1 MIVCAGSIFLVIVGL
16 LSIFAK
22 DIMWELTV
30 WQNQMKGLASDRTDT
45 WDTMTTIGGVIAI
58 IFGVLGVY
66 MFFTNGF

>member
-1 MIVCAGSIFLVIVGL
+1 MIVCVGSIFLAIIGL

-45 WDTMTTIGGVIAI
+45 WDTMTTIGGVVAI

-66 MFFTNGF
+66 MFFANGL

>member
-1 MIVCAGSIFLVIVGL
+1 MLVCFGSLFLVVIGL
-16 LSIFAK
+16 LGIFAK
-22 DIMWELTV
+22 DMMWDLTV

-66 MFFTNGF
+66 MFFTNGL

>member
-1 MIVCAGSIFLVIVGL
+1 MIVCFGSLFLVVLGL
-16 LSIFAK
+16 LSVFAK

-45 WDTMTTIGGVIAI
+45 WDTMTTIGGVVAI

-66 MFFTNGF
+66 MFLTNGL